1 LGVAEP
7 IIARARAL
15 MAPEAL
21 EAADLIAYLHRSR
34 DELDR
39 MQQQMTAER
48 HALDEERKK
57 LRDEW
62 VRRQQSRI
70 RELEE
75 KFAEMQKRFDENVAR
90 VVEAV
95 KERELRGSLD
105 KFARRKA
112 LDVRGEAREELN
124 AAVVQTISESQQD
137 LGAPAGKESVT
148 AAQLQ
153 PGTRIH
159 VRGFSKAVVLRRI
172 DGTSAEIEAGPLRMK
187 VGLDEI
193 TGVEGPSGAGGT
205 ARATKGSITV
215 RAQASDEGTGGEI
228 NLIGCTVEEATERV
242 DKFLDEAALANRSR
256 VRIIHG
262 HGTGAL
268 RKGLAQ
274 FLSKHPLVDSQ
285 SFETEERGGKAVT
298 VVELRA

>member
-1 LGVAEP
+1 
-7 IIARARAL
+7 
-15 MAPEAL
+15 
-21 EAADLIAYLHRSR
+21 
-34 DELDR
+34 
-39 MQQQMTAER
+39 MTAER
-48 HALDEERKK
+48 HALEEERKK

-75 KFAEMQKRFDENVAR
+75 KFAEMQKRFDESVAR
-90 VVEAV
+90 VVDSV
-95 KERELRGSLD
+95 KERELRGSLE
-105 KFARRKA
+105 KFARRKGQ
-112 LDVRGEAREELN
+112 DVRGEAREELN

-137 LGAPAGKESVT
+137 LGAPAPGKESVT

-153 PGTRIH
+153 PGARVH
-159 VRGFSKAVVLRRI
+159 VRGFSKAVVLRRV

-193 TGVEGPSGAGGT
+193 TGVEGPSVAGGT

-215 RAQASDEGTGGEI
+215 RAQAGDEGTGGEI

-242 DKFLDEAALANRSR
+242 DKFLDEATLANRSR

-298 VVELRA
+298 IVELRA